1 MTPHI
6 QKEIRNLKKLRA
18 VAVGFIVLVILGVV
32 GAFAYA
38 FHTVYV
44 GRAIAENF
52 LLYAGPTLFS
62 IAGMLLVAT
71 SPLFFIIYQKF
82 RLATAE
88 LAHLTPHFAQVYEDY
103 CAFVDRPFTAVPQYI
118 ISQKG
123 LLLINNMG
131 LKTLSGA
138 DYNQIKVRRAN
149 LGRAGKRCTVTFC
162 QNSKKVAVI
171 TYLKHDTLYPG
182 EVTFLLDYIRR
193 NQPHIEIKDDPTVH
207 GPKFAF

>member
-6 QKEIRNLKKLRA
+6 EKEIRNLQKLRA
-18 VAVGFIVLVILGVV
+18 LALGFIILVILGVV

-38 FHTVYV
+38 FYTVYA
-44 GRAIAENF
+44 GRAIVENF
-52 LLYAGPTLFS
+52 LFYAGPTLLS
-62 IAGMLLVAT
+62 IAGVLLVAT
-71 SPLFFIIYQKF
+71 SPLFFTIYRRF
-82 RLATAE
+82 RLVTAE

-123 LLLINNMG
+123 LLLIKNMG

-138 DYNQIKVRRAN
+138 DYDLIKVRRAD
-149 LGRAGKRCTVTFC
+149 LGRAGKRCTVTFY
-162 QNSKKVAVI
+162 QNGKKVGAV

-182 EVTFLLDYIRR
+182 EVTFLLDYIQR
-193 NQPHIEIKDDPTVH
+193 NQPHLEIIDDPTVH
-207 GPKFAF
+207 GPKFAL